1 MNGERPRRPPQQRKG
16 DGAAQRGAE
25 HGHRRSCAGAGA
37 GAGAA
42 IAMELTSRLSLPP
55 PLPPPPPPPAS
66 PPHPHPKPPGA
77 VLGDSDAATARSSS
91 RRRRRRTRASGPLDS
106 TRRRRAAR
114 RGERRETKRGELG
127 FAEFGEEWEGD
138 RGRVYGSNGAAG
150 KRKWKGIFVLFRY
163 AHTVAATKTFHNL
176 VVLRVCEWYTSAGRG
191 RCLCH

>member
-1 MNGERPRRPPQQRKG
+1 M
-16 DGAAQRGAE
+16 
-25 HGHRRSCAGAGA
+25 
-37 GAGAA
+37 
-42 IAMELTSRLSLPP
+42 
-55 PLPPPPPPPAS
+55 
-66 PPHPHPKPPGA
+66 
-77 VLGDSDAATARSSS
+77 GDSDAATARSSS

-191 RCLCH
+191 R